1 MDSGIQQAWK
11 VLTSSAKR
19 GLRGLSVFSQEVV
32 VFMGFHSFIKK
43 KKNVHHTDSRNLLPY
58 VPKSTRSFLVPEFL
72 LVTFS

>member
-19 GLRGLSVFSQEVV
+19 ELRGLSVFSQEVV

-43 KKNVHHTDSRNLLPY
+43 KKVHHTDSRNLLPY

-72 LVTFS
+72 LVTLS